1 MRRRDF
7 ITLLGGG
14 AATLPLAAQAQ
25 QPERTRRVGVLI
37 SGTGDDSEVR
47 RLVAALEEVDG
58 HLGGSRAATSVLI
71 LASAPM
77 TRTASTPMRLNSS
90 GCNLTHS

>member
-1 MRRRDF
+1 MIGRRHL
-7 ITLLGGG
+7 ITLLGSAVVTWPF
-14 AATLPLAAQAQ
+14 AARAQ
-25 QPERTRRVGVLI
+25 QDGRVRRVGVLI

-77 TRTASTPMRLNSS
+77 TRTA
-90 GCNLTHS
+90 

>member
-1 MRRRDF
+1 MIGRREL
-7 ITLLGGG
+7 ITLLGGA
-14 AATLPLAAQAQ
+14 AATLPQAAQAL
-25 QPERTRRVGVLI
+25 QPERMRRVGVLI

-47 RLVAALEEVDG
+47 RLVAALEEVDE

-77 TRTASTPMRLNSS
+77 TRTA
-90 GCNLTHS
+90 